1 MADTSP
7 RLNDVPVTDVQVP
20 GVLMLD
26 LQGPVLQDDDYDLL
40 RSPHAGGV
48 ILFSRNFVDPQQLLA
63 LVASIRACNPNVLIA
78 VDQEGGRVQRL
89 RNGFTRLPPMRVFAE
104 AWQQD
109 PELALQQA
117 RQCGWLMAA
126 EVLAYGIDFSFAP
139 VLDLDSGLS
148 AVIGD
153 RSFSADPDRVTALAS
168 AFMAGM
174 HEAGMATTGKHFP
187 GHGNVEAD
195 SHTDIPVDTRPLE
208 QIRKEDLIP
217 FRQCGGVLDA
227 VMPAHVIYEQAD
239 PHCAGFSPFWLQT
252 VLRGELG
259 FDGVIF
265 SDDLVMAGAAAA
277 GTMEQRVD
285 AALAAGCDMILV
297 CNDRAAALQALQHL
311 QQRGQGGNERLLRML
326 AREQWNPEQLQA
338 SEQWQQARK
347 TIESLLST
355 AAEEGSDVSHA
366 G

>member
-1 MADTSP
+1 MTDISS
-7 RLNDVPVTDVQVP
+7 RLPADVQVP

-26 LQGPVLQDDDYDLL
+26 LQGPVLQVDEQELL
-40 RSPHAGGV
+40 RSPYTGGV
-48 ILFSRNFVDPQQLLA
+48 ILFSRNFIDPQQLLT
-63 LVASIRACNPNVLIA
+63 LVASIRACNPNLLIA

-89 RNGFTRLPPMRVFAE
+89 RNGFTRLPAMRVFAQS
-104 AWQQD
+104 WQQD
-109 PELALQQA
+109 PGLALQQA
-117 RQCGWLMAA
+117 RQCGWLMAT

-148 AVIGD
+148 VVIGD
-153 RSFSADPDRVTALAS
+153 RSFSDNPDRVTALAS

-187 GHGNVEAD
+187 GHGNVVAD

-208 QIRKEDLIP
+208 QIRAEDLIP

-227 VMPAHVIYEQAD
+227 VMPAHVIYQQAD
-239 PHCAGFSPFWLQT
+239 PRCAGFSPFWLQT

-277 GTMEQRVD
+277 GSMEQRVD
-285 AALAAGCDMILV
+285 AALEAGCDMILV
-297 CNDRAAALQALQHL
+297 CNDRVAALQALQHL
-311 QQRGQGGNERLLRML
+311 ERRGQAGSQRLLRMF
-326 AREQWNPEQLQA
+326 AREHWNPEQLQA
-338 SEQWQQARK
+338 SPQWQQARK
-347 TIESLLST
+347 TIEFLVGE
-355 AAEEGSDVSHA
+355 ADGKSHA
-366 G
+366 